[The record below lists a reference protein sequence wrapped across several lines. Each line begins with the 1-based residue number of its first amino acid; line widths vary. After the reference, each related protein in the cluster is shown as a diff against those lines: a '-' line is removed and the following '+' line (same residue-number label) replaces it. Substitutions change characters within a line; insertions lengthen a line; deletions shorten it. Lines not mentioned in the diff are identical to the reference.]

1 MKTDVVVPGGQVAM
15 APSSVVRR
23 RFPGLSSFAA
33 ILAVL
38 VLAAR
43 PGPTAAQ
50 SVTGRVVSLVGDEP
64 VPTAAVLLVGTPH
77 HAFTDSAGSF
87 ALEGVRPGRYELIV
101 QHPGYHTVRR
111 TVDVGAGGAVELEIP
126 LAVRVI
132 SLAPIRAEAVSPL
145 ERWRRSQGTAHH
157 VFVTR
162 EELEGYIDRGA
173 RHVGD
178 ALRYHAPTAVHIL
191 EKGLHQSRI
200 GPTVCIM
207 STRAATRRSVINP
220 PGCAAVFID
229 GMKIGM
235 SKTYIY
241 DLPLRD
247 IEHIEFLPPVDAI
260 TRVGHAGENGA
271 VFITTRTGSPVT
283 ARLLG
288 PAQPIPAP
296 PDVQRHRDYLA
307 AGATVGFLGAFGVG
321 YAHGLFRQGAE
332 FCESDCEWDV
342 LQMVGAVALGLGVG
356 EILYRLRSER

>member
-1 MKTDVVVPGGQVAM
+1 M
-15 APSSVVRR
+15 
-23 RFPGLSSFAA
+23 
-33 ILAVL
+33 
-38 VLAAR
+38 
-43 PGPTAAQ
+43 
-50 SVTGRVVSLVGDEP
+50 
-64 VPTAAVLLVGTPH
+64 
-77 HAFTDSAGSF
+77 
-87 ALEGVRPGRYELIV
+87 
-101 QHPGYHTVRR
+101 
-111 TVDVGAGGAVELEIP
+111 ELEIP

-132 SLAPIRAEAVSPL
+132 SLAPIRAEVVSPV

-162 EELEGYIDRGA
+162 EEVEGYIDRGA

-191 EKGLHQSRI
+191 EKGLHQSSI

-207 STRAATRRSVINP
+207 STRAATRPSVINP
-220 PGCAAVFID
+220 PGCAAVFVD

-235 SKTYIY
+235 SKTYVY
-241 DLPLRD
+241 DLPLD
-247 IEHIEFLPPVDAI
+247 DVEHIEFLPPMDAL
-260 TRVGHAGENGA
+260 TRFGHAGEDGA
-271 VFITTRTGSPVT
+271 VLITTRRGTAVT

-288 PAQPIPAP
+288 PAQPMPRLP

-342 LQMVGAVALGLGVG
+342 LRMVGAVALGLGAG
-356 EILYRLRSER
+356 ELLYRLRGARQRPEKLTR